1 MEDIIEDL
9 FSIYISCINSYEARF
24 HQVLNNRYT
33 LVDKGMLTA
42 YLYIKIIEDN
52 KMKNND
58 ATNSLLNYLLKQNIY
73 SETGNISLEVP
84 NDKLKLYNEILENL
98 ILEKF
103 NYKNRIMKK
112 LKYEYKIL
120 EYNQYSEL
128 LSFLENIA
136 EYAILEKMLSENKIQ
151 AKYLFENK
159 RNTIINLTSFF
170 DKTDIFYDVKKQIIN
185 LISENKFNESD
196 YGQLMFV
203 ALSIKDVYRF
213 SSTGIIS
220 KQENVLFHSY
230 TVTIISILLA
240 EYCNKELHENID
252 IYKII
257 VISLLHDFTE
267 FKGTEIIAPFKN
279 YNDITK
285 KMFSE
290 IESSDKNDL
299 IEKIGSK
306 LGDYLDMIKTTKE
319 GYISELIDK
328 LAPIMRTWFEIGY
341 IHNYTFVGISHT
353 IYQDRL
359 KRFLRVKEID
369 DLNNKAFFLDLLRE
383 CYIYTKEHSIEADTE
398 YTLKYYTNDELDDFR
413 KEIKLL
419 KNNPETFLI

>member
-1 MEDIIEDL
+1 MEEIIEDL

>member
-24 HQVLNNRYT
+24 HQVLNNKYT

-52 KMKNND
+52 KMKND
-58 ATNSLLNYLLKQNIY
+58 VAINSLLNYLLKQNIY

-84 NDKLKLYNEILENL
+84 NDRLKLYNETLENL

-112 LKYEYKIL
+112 LKYEYKIV

-136 EYAILEKMLSENKIQ
+136 EYTMLEKMLLENKTQ
-151 AKYLFENK
+151 AQYLFETK
-159 RNTIINLTSFF
+159 RNTIINLKNFI
-170 DKTDIFYDVKKQIIN
+170 DKSDIFCDVKKQIID

-213 SSTGIIS
+213 SNMGTIS
-220 KQENVLFHSY
+220 KPENVLFHSY
-230 TVTIISILLA
+230 TVTIISILIS

-252 IYKII
+252 IYEIT

-290 IESSDKNDL
+290 IEDSDKNDL

-328 LAPIMRTWFEIGY
+328 LLPIMRTWFEIGY

-369 DLNNKAFFLDLLRE
+369 DLKNKAFFLELLRE
-383 CYIYTKEHSIEADTE
+383 CYIYTKEHSIEANTV
-398 YTLKYYTNDELDDFR
+398 YTLKYYTNEELDEFR
-413 KEIKLL
+413 DEIKLL
-419 KNNPETFLI
+419 KNNPETFLM